1 MNLMGQYI
9 GRLFHELA
17 DDFINS
23 LLSRHAIEYQPGQ
36 NSCCWIECL
45 VPNPRDGVRLCCR
58 LSQFVRLRPS
68 VIGRTP
74 M

>member
-23 LLSRHAIEYQPGQ
+23 LLSRHAIEYQLGQ

-45 VPNPRDGVRLCCR
+45 
-58 LSQFVRLRPS
+58 S
-68 VIGRTP
+68 T
-74 M
+74 